1 MFVAA
6 VVIVFGVGLIALG
19 VLCRAV
25 LGLVAE
31 GRYSDDVFLNPITKT
46 PTPLAAV
53 GMVMSPFAIVPL
65 WALNSGQI
73 GWAGVA
79 ATLALGATLGVF
91 VYRAAAKRIDQNK
104 AP

>member
-25 LGLVAE
+25 VGLVAE
-31 GRYSDDVFLNPITKT
+31 GRCSDDVFLNPITRT

-53 GMVMSPFAIVPL
+53 GMVMSPFAIVTL
-65 WALNSGQI
+65 WAFNRGQI
-73 GWAGVA
+73 GWAAVA
-79 ATLALGATLGVF
+79 ATSALDATLGAF
-91 VYRAAAKRIDQNK
+91 VYRAAAKRVGQNK
-104 AP
+104 TQ